1 MFHTALSKKRAVGA
15 VLLSILLAL
24 FLLFNRIPKL
34 DTVRADLDAVESP
47 QAECFQGFCIEAGP
61 DSTFLSRWWD
71 FSLTYLRLVALGM
84 TFAFLVAGLTEAF
97 LFPQAGGRGLSSRGI
112 KGSLKGLIVG
122 PAMNLCSACI
132 VPVASA
138 FRRRGASVETTLA
151 ITQGS
156 STLNLPALIMAA
168 MVFTPTI
175 AGARV
180 GISLVGALML
190 GPVVAWAVGRRQ
202 GAFADT
208 VLAMAPDQQVAS
220 SWREALT
227 PAFRDWVYA
236 SFGYLVRLGP
246 IMVVA
251 GFASGLAIQ
260 WISPDTVARFL
271 GDNASGI
278 AIAATVGVLVNV
290 PLLFEIPLVAAL
302 LLVGMGTAPAA
313 TLLFAAAA
321 GGPMTFWGLA
331 RVLPGR
337 AIAVFGAA
345 TWALALAG
353 GLVVLGLGS
362 VLGSDDGGLRTRTA
376 SASSEDAAELESI
389 RSTVFADTTAGP
401 APVPALT
408 QARTPAETS
417 AGLPSPETTPS
428 TAMRFTDVTAESGIT
443 YLHAPVKERYSMIEP
458 GWTAGGA
465 VAEDFNGDGWT
476 DLFVLSGGAGSS
488 YLYINQGDGT
498 FVDEGAARGAAVS
511 AEGGMA
517 AGAAD
522 YDNDGDID
530 IVVANALAP
539 HLLLIND
546 GAGHFFVNDTMLTGP
561 WEFVTSPS
569 WGDVDNDGQLE
580 LILGEW
586 NPLNKMRRGIREK
599 IEDPVTFPMLWMYR
613 NAGDGRLEPYQFR
626 TATFIES
633 YILAPRF
640 ADLNGDRLADLPVVA
655 DFGGSQL
662 YLNVGDGMFEN
673 VTATNGTGSDEQGM
687 GSAIGDYDNDGDLD
701 WFVTSI
707 FDASGTPERD
717 WGVTGNRLYRNNGDG
732 GFEDATDEAGVR
744 DGNWGWAA
752 SFGDL
757 DNDGD
762 LDLYHV
768 LGWPSVQ
775 ESTVP
780 GKFNN
785 QPSRLFENLGNGTFV
800 DVAASA
806 GADDRGQGRGVILF
820 DYDNDGDL
828 DIFITNNQHL
838 TVNGSFEFHDPGAPA
853 LLRNDTD
860 NGNHWLKVTLD
871 GVPPLH
877 RNGIGSRVYV
887 TIGDQVQ
894 MRELHASTNFVAQE
908 PGRVAHFGVGSAT
921 IIDEVRAEWVNGDT
935 TVMTDVP
942 VDQQISIRP

>member
-1 MFHTALSKKRAVGA
+1 MFYTALRKKRAVGA
-15 VLLSILLAL
+15 VLLCILLVL
-24 FLLFNRIPKL
+24 FLLFNSIPRL
-34 DTVRADLDAVESP
+34 DTVRADLAVKLP
-47 QAECFQGFCIEAGP
+47 KAECFQGFCAEETPG
-61 DSTFLSRWWD
+61 STLLSRWWD
-71 FSLTYLRLVALGM
+71 FSLTYLRLVAVGM
-84 TFAFLVAGLTEAF
+84 VFAFLTAGLTEAF
-97 LFPQAGGRGLSSRGI
+97 LYPRGDGRSGISSAFPSLSRRALLPWREKIRMRGRFRSQNVSPSPQSSPI
-112 KGSLKGLIVG
+112 KGEEVDGTL
-122 PAMNLCSACI
+122 P
-132 VPVASA
+132 
-138 FRRRGASVETTLA
+138 FRHGGVSVETTQA
-151 ITQGS
+151 VTQVP

-180 GISLVGALML
+180 AISLVAALLL

-202 GAFADT
+202 GAVADAGPAT
-208 VLAMAPDQQVAS
+208 APDPPVPA

-227 PAFRDWVYA
+227 EGSRDWARA
-236 SFGYLVRLGP
+236 SLGYLVRLGP
-246 IMVVA
+246 IMVA
-251 GFASGLAIQ
+251 AGLAGGLAVQ
-260 WISPDTVARFL
+260 WISAETMARFL
-271 GDNASGI
+271 GDDATGI
-278 AIAATVGVLVNV
+278 AVAATAGVLVNV
-290 PLLFEIPLVAAL
+290 PLLFEIPLVAVL
-302 LLVGMGTAPAA
+302 LLLGMGTAPAA

-321 GGPMTFWGLA
+321 GGPITFWRLA
-331 RVLPGR
+331 RVLPRR
-337 AIAVFGAA
+337 AVAVFGVG

-353 GLVVLGLGS
+353 GLAALGLGS
-362 VLGSDDGGLRTRTA
+362 LVDGDEALTPIET
-376 SASSEDAAELESI
+376 S
-389 RSTVFADTTAGP
+389 RSTFT
-401 APVPALT
+401 L
-408 QARTPAETS
+408 
-417 AGLPSPETTPS
+417 PS
-428 TAMRFTDVTAESGIT
+428 TAMRFTDVTVESGIT
-443 YLHAPVKERYSMIEP
+443 YLHEPVRERYSMIEP

-465 VAEDFNGDGWT
+465 VAEDFNGDDWM
-476 DLFVLSGGAGSS
+476 DLFVLTGGAGSS
-488 YLYINQGDGT
+488 HLYINQGDGT
-498 FVDEGAARGAAVS
+498 FIDEGVERGASVS
-511 AEGGMA
+511 VEGGMA

-522 YDNDGDID
+522 FDNDGDID
-530 IVVANALAP
+530 IVVSTDLSP

-569 WGDVDNDGQLE
+569 WGDVNNDGQLE

-586 NPLNKMRRGIREK
+586 NPLNKYRRAVREQ
-599 IEDPVTFPMLWMYR
+599 IEDPVTSPMLWLYR
-613 NAGDGRLEPYQFR
+613 NMGDGRLEPYQFR
-626 TATFIES
+626 TTEFTER

-640 ADLNGDRLADLPVVA
+640 ADVNGDRLTDLTVVA
-655 DFGGSQL
+655 DFENSQL

-707 FDASGTPERD
+707 FDGSGTPERD
-717 WGVTGNRLYRNNGDG
+717 WGVTGNRLYRNSGDG
-732 GFEDATDEAGVR
+732 TFEDATDAAGVR
-744 DGNWGWAA
+744 DGNWGWGA

-785 QPSRLFENLGNGTFV
+785 KPARLFENLGDGTFV
-800 DVAASA
+800 DVAASS

-838 TVNGSFEFHDPGAPA
+838 TVEGSFEFHDPAAPT
-853 LLRNDTD
+853 LLRNDTG

-871 GVPPLH
+871 GEPPLH

-887 TIGDQVQ
+887 TVGGKVQ

-908 PGRVAHFGVGSAT
+908 PGRVAHFGVGNAT
-921 IIDEVRAEWVNGDT
+921 TIDEVRAEWVNGEV
-935 TVMTDVP
+935 TVVADVP
-942 VDQQISIRP
+942 VDQHISIRPPSVTSRRTLR